1 MMRSWER
8 RPDIRLPRGA
18 ARRTTLRF
26 CDARRSCGAA
36 RAFFASRSAIASPEC
51 FCSALT
57 SCLSETCSRTSPR
70 ARLSTMYRS
79 NSRGSRSAQARAS
92 SAAHT
97 RPKLMPSRLSRR
109 TQRRPAQDD
118 DASST
123 RRSACVT
130 CSRRASVS
138 LGTEAL
144 KLMSLGTEAL
154 KRSVCVCVGFLL

>member
-1 MMRSWER
+1 MGTTSRHR
-8 RPDIRLPRGA
+8 IA
-18 ARRTTLRF
+18 ARGRAEDDAALLRRK
-26 CDARRSCGAA
+26 ASRGAA

-57 SCLSETCSRTSPR
+57 SCLSDVQQDLPR

-144 KLMSLGTEAL
+144 KRMSLGTEAL

>member
-1 MMRSWER
+1 
-8 RPDIRLPRGA
+8 
-18 ARRTTLRF
+18 
-26 CDARRSCGAA
+26 
-36 RAFFASRSAIASPEC
+36 
-51 FCSALT
+51 
-57 SCLSETCSRTSPR
+57 
-70 ARLSTMYRS
+70 
-79 NSRGSRSAQARAS
+79 
-92 SAAHT
+92 
-97 RPKLMPSRLSRR
+97 MPSRLSRR

-144 KLMSLGTEAL
+144 KRMSLGTEAL